1 MTLSPPFKHALKTA
15 LAVVIAY
22 AIALYMDWDKPI
34 WAGWTAASVSLDT
47 TGQSIQKGLN
57 RITGALVGSLAGFIL
72 LAFFIQDRW
81 LFFLFFSLWVAICT
95 YFSFGSERY
104 NYFWQQA
111 GFFAVVVGLDSAF
124 SPANAFAI
132 AIERTQGA
140 GTGLLVY
147 MLVGLLLWPSNSC
160 SSLEKTGQQLT
171 ASMKALF
178 ANSMGRLL
186 GRPDAGSVPGAQLA
200 QLQQR
205 FDNLLDAAELDSWEV
220 NAMRPAWRRCRAQI
234 ADLRDALERWQQDFN
249 ELQHLDLVKLVP
261 NLPAFGTEIETRLTR
276 NRADVCGRSAH
287 PAALDDQA

>member
-1 MTLSPPFKHALKTA
+1 MTLSPRFKHALKTA

-34 WAGWTAASVSLDT
+34 WAGWTAASVSLDA

-57 RITGALVGSLAGFIL
+57 RIAGALVGSLAGFIL

-140 GTGLLVY
+140 GNGKHESAFRQQHGSAARQAGRRLSPGCTAGATAAAFRQPAGCGRTRQL
-147 MLVGLLLWPSNSC
+147 G
-160 SSLEKTGQQLT
+160 GQCDATRL
-171 ASMKALF
+171 AAL
-178 ANSMGRLL
+178 
-186 GRPDAGSVPGAQLA
+186 PGADRRSERCA
-200 QLQQR
+200 GAM
-205 FDNLLDAAELDSWEV
+205 AAGF
-220 NAMRPAWRRCRAQI
+220 Q
-234 ADLRDALERWQQDFN
+234 
-249 ELQHLDLVKLVP
+249 
-261 NLPAFGTEIETRLTR
+261 
-276 NRADVCGRSAH
+276 
-287 PAALDDQA
+287 

>member
-1 MTLSPPFKHALKTA
+1 MTLSPRFKHAFKTA

-22 AIALYMDWDKPI
+22 AVALYMDWDKPI
-34 WAGWTAASVSLDT
+34 WAGWTAASVSLDA

-57 RITGALVGSLAGFIL
+57 RIAGALVGSIAGFIL

-111 GFFAVVVGLDSAF
+111 GFFTVVVGLDSAF

-132 AIERTQGA
+132 AVERTQGA

-147 MLVGLLLWPSNSC
+147 MLVGLLLWPANSR
-160 SSLEKTGQQLT
+160 SSLETARQLT

-178 ANSMGRLL
+178 ANSLARLL
-186 GRPDAGSVPGAQLA
+186 GRPDPAQSRVRGWRNCSSV
-200 QLQQR
+200 
-205 FDNLLDAAELDSWEV
+205 FDNLLDAAEARQLGG
-220 NAMRPAWRRCRAQI
+220 Q
-234 ADLRDALERWQQDFN
+234 RDA
-249 ELQHLDLVKLVP
+249 
-261 NLPAFGTEIETRLTR
+261 TRLATLPGADR
-276 NRADVCGRSAH
+276 RSERRAGTM
-287 PAALDDQA
+287 AAGFQRAAGA

>member
-1 MTLSPPFKHALKTA
+1 MTKKKVCSRR
-15 LAVVIAY
+15 
-22 AIALYMDWDKPI
+22 
-34 WAGWTAASVSLDT
+34 
-47 TGQSIQKGLN
+47 IQKGLN
-57 RITGALVGSLAGFIL
+57 RITGAVVGAIAGFIL

-81 LFFLFFSLWVAICT
+81 LFFLFFSLWVAVCT

-147 MLVGLLLWPSNSC
+147 MLVGLLLWPANSR

-186 GRPDAGSVPGAQLA
+186 GRPGAGSVPGTQLA

-205 FDNLLDAAELDSWEV
+205 FDNLLDSAELDSWEV

-234 ADLRDALERWQQDFN
+234 ADLRDVLERWQQDFN
-249 ELQHLDLVKLVP
+249 ELGVDGIYV
-261 NLPAFGTEIETRLTR
+261 NL
-276 NRADVCGRSAH
+276 N
-287 PAALDDQA
+287 